1 MYPRAG
7 RKAFGVA
14 AASAQSNAGLTRL
27 AAVIYN
33 PPAMSHELVVRGG
46 TVVSDTASTRADVGV
61 DGGRIAV
68 LAPSLPP
75 GRREIDATG
84 LLVLPGGVDVH
95 THLDAEVGGVRTAD
109 DFESGT
115 AAAACGGITTICDYA
130 WQARGQSLTA
140 ALEAWKAK
148 AAGRAHVDYGFHV
161 IVSDASDGTL
171 AEIPRLV
178 DLGYPSLK
186 VFMINEFGIGDQALM
201 RVLEAARKAGVVVN
215 VHAENGDMLDHCTRT
230 LLAAGRRDP
239 RYYAASRPALAEAE
253 ATRRVID
260 YAALVEAEIY
270 IVHLSCAGALDAVSA
285 ARRRGVRVWAETR
298 PIYLALTEERYA
310 AGGAEAAKF
319 VGAPPLRT
327 ARDQAALWEGLR
339 SGDIQAIGSDNTSW
353 TVEQKA
359 AGAGDF
365 TRVPYGVPGL
375 ETEMPVIYSE
385 GVSRARI
392 SVHTFVAAFAT
403 NPARIFG
410 LYPAKG
416 TIQVGSDA
424 DMVLFDPA
432 RVDRVDE
439 RRLHSRAGY
448 DPFDGFALH
457 GAPVLTLSR
466 GEIVARQGQ
475 LVSQAGRG
483 RHLLRRRTSPGG

>member
-1 MYPRAG
+1 
-7 RKAFGVA
+7 
-14 AASAQSNAGLTRL
+14 
-27 AAVIYN
+27 
-33 PPAMSHELVVRGG
+33 MSHDLVVRGG
-46 TVVSDTASTRADVGV
+46 TVVTATDSGRADVGV
-61 DGGRIAV
+61 DGGSVTA

-95 THLDAEVGGVRTAD
+95 THLDAEVGGVRAVD

-115 AAAACGGITTICDYA
+115 AAAACGGVTTICDYA
-130 WQARGQSLTA
+130 WQARGQTLTA
-140 ALEAWKAK
+140 GIEAWKAK
-148 AAGRAHVDYGFHV
+148 AMGRAHVDYGFHV
-161 IVSDASDGTL
+161 IVADASDATL

-178 DLGYPSLK
+178 DVGCPSLK
-186 VFMINEFGIGDQALM
+186 VFMINEFGIGDEALL
-201 RVLEAARKAGVVVN
+201 RVLEAARKVGIIVN

-230 LLAAGRRDP
+230 MLAAGRCDP
-239 RYYAASRPALAEAE
+239 RYYAESRPPLAEAE

-260 YAALVEAEIY
+260 YAALVDAEIY
-270 IVHLSCAGALDAVSA
+270 IVHLSCGDALDAVSA
-285 ARRRGVRVWAETR
+285 ARKRGVRVWAETR

-310 AGGAEAAKF
+310 AGGTEAAKF

-359 AGAGDF
+359 AGAQDF

-385 GVSRARI
+385 GVSRGRI
-392 SVHTFVAAFAT
+392 PLQTFVAAFST

-410 LYPAKG
+410 LYPRKG
-416 TIQVGSDA
+416 TIARGSDA

-432 RVDRVDE
+432 RSGLVDE

-448 DPFDGFALH
+448 DPFNGFELR
-457 GAPVLTLSR
+457 GLPVLTLSR
-466 GEIVARQGQ
+466 GEVIARDGQ
-475 LVSQAGRG
+475 LVSEAGRG
-483 RHLLRRRTSPGG
+483 RPLLRQRSGTGA

>member
-1 MYPRAG
+1 
-7 RKAFGVA
+7 
-14 AASAQSNAGLTRL
+14 
-27 AAVIYN
+27 
-33 PPAMSHELVVRGG
+33 MSHELVVRGG
-46 TVVSDTASTRADVGV
+46 TVVTATESVRADVGV
-61 DGGRIAV
+61 DGGRVTA
-68 LAPSLPP
+68 LAPSLPA
-75 GRREIDATG
+75 GRREIDAAG

-95 THLDAEVGGVRTAD
+95 THLDAEVGGMRSID

-115 AAAACGGITTICDYA
+115 AAAACGGVTTICDYA

-140 ALEAWKAK
+140 ALEAWKTK
-148 AAGRAHVDYGFHV
+148 AVGRAHVDYGFHV
-161 IVSDASDGTL
+161 IVSDASDRTL

-186 VFMINEFGIGDQALM
+186 VFMINEFGIGDQAIM
-201 RVLEAARKAGVVVN
+201 RVLDAARKVDVVVN
-215 VHAENGDMLDHCTRT
+215 VHAENGDMLDHCTRN

-239 RYYAASRPALAEAE
+239 RYYAASRPTIAEAE
-253 ATRRVID
+253 ATRRAID
-260 YAALVEAEIY
+260 YAALVDAEIY
-270 IVHLSCAGALDAVSA
+270 IVHLSCADALEAVSQ

-310 AGGAEAAKF
+310 VGGAEAAKF

-359 AGAGDF
+359 AGAKDF

-385 GVSRARI
+385 GVGHDRI
-392 SVHTFVAAFAT
+392 SLQTFVAAFST

-410 LYPAKG
+410 LYPQKG
-416 TIQVGSDA
+416 TIAVGSDA

-432 RVDRVDE
+432 GRGVVDE
-439 RRLHSRAGY
+439 RQLHSRAGY
-448 DPFDGFALH
+448 DPFNGFALR
-457 GAPVLTLSR
+457 GMPVLTLSR
-466 GEIVARQGQ
+466 GDVVARRGR
-475 LVSQAGRG
+475 LESQAGRG
-483 RHLLRRRTSPGG
+483 RHLLRRRVSTGA

>member
-1 MYPRAG
+1 
-7 RKAFGVA
+7 
-14 AASAQSNAGLTRL
+14 
-27 AAVIYN
+27 
-33 PPAMSHELVVRGG
+33 MSHELVVRGG
-46 TVVSDTASTRADVGV
+46 TVVTATESIRADVGV
-61 DGGRIAV
+61 DGGRVTA
-68 LAPSLPP
+68 LAPSLPT
-75 GRREIDATG
+75 GRREVDAAG

-95 THLDAEVGGVRTAD
+95 THLDAEVGGVRSVD

-115 AAAACGGITTICDYA
+115 AAAACGGVTTICDYA
-130 WQARGQSLTA
+130 WQVRGQSLTA
-140 ALEAWKAK
+140 ALEAWKTK
-148 AAGRAHVDYGFHV
+148 AVGRAHVDYGFHV
-161 IVSDASDGTL
+161 IVSDASDRTL

-178 DLGYPSLK
+178 DIGYPSIK
-186 VFMINEFGIGDQALM
+186 VFMINEFGIGDQAM
-201 RVLEAARKAGVVVN
+201 VRVLDAARKVGVVVN
-215 VHAENGDMLDHCTRT
+215 VHAENGDMLDHCTRN
-230 LLAAGRRDP
+230 LLAAGHRDP
-239 RYYAASRPALAEAE
+239 RYYPASRPALAEAE
-253 ATRRVID
+253 ATRRAID
-260 YAALVEAEIY
+260 YAALVDAEIY
-270 IVHLSCAGALDAVSA
+270 IVHLSCADALEAVSA

-359 AGAGDF
+359 AGAEDF

-385 GVSRARI
+385 GVGGARI
-392 SVHTFVAAFAT
+392 SVQTFVAVFAT

-410 LYPAKG
+410 LYPQKG
-416 TIQVGSDA
+416 TIAVDSDA

-432 RVDRVDE
+432 ARGLVDE
-439 RRLHSRAGY
+439 RQLHSRAGY
-448 DPFDGFALH
+448 DPFNGFELR
-457 GAPVLTLSR
+457 GVPVLTLSR
-466 GEIVARQGQ
+466 GEVVARKGQ

-483 RHLLRRRTSPGG
+483 RHLLRHRTSTGA